1 MCYSHICEERGS
13 SVLFGFFLQPD
24 FVIYD
29 DPSDFGFRSP
39 PPTKFLS
46 TSDEG
51 KDLKKG
57 KWGSLDASLSF
68 LGAGGT
74 VYIIGASNGLLLCS
88 TERHQFMNFLVC
100 NPITTEFRV
109 LPKPHKAYRYQAL
122 AFTCEGNPTSFDGV
136 HYKIVRARDSNPR
149 VPTTTLEIET
159 FTSSTGHWEASTLI
173 CALPF
178 SFAVGNLPA
187 FVVDEVIYWKDL

>member
-1 MCYSHICEERGS
+1 MLSIRRNLQDLAVFQGFIFLVIQNKVCVGLDVCPIQSNCFFFMCYSHICEERGS

-29 DPSDFGFRSP
+29 DPLDFGFKSP

-51 KDLKKG
+51 KDLKNG

-68 LGAGGT
+68 LGADGT
-74 VYIIGASNGLLLCS
+74 VYIIGASNGLLLRS

-109 LPKPHKAYRYQAL
+109 LPKPHKAYRY
-122 AFTCEGNPTSFDGV
+122 
-136 HYKIVRARDSNPR
+136 
-149 VPTTTLEIET
+149 
-159 FTSSTGHWEASTLI
+159 
-173 CALPF
+173 
-178 SFAVGNLPA
+178 
-187 FVVDEVIYWKDL
+187 